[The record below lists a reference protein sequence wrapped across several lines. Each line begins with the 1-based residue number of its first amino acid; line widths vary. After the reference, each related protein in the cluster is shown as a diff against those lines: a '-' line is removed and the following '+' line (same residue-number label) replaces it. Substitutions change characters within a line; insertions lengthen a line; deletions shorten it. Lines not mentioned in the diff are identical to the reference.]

1 MDKKT
6 SDEDIS
12 KRPIV
17 KNFNGTK
24 QKVFKNIFQ
33 KNYSFFWLVFI
44 GILFFYSGLAWGKK
58 QNNSENSPIENLTS
72 FVEELSSPSR
82 LLKNT
87 DKNQSGQIDFDIF
100 WKVWDKLEKKYV
112 NNENLDSQE
121 MVYGAI
127 KGMVKAVGDPY
138 TSYMDP
144 EEAESFASD
153 MEGSFQGI
161 GAELGVRDNI
171 LTVIAPISGMPAE
184 KAGLK
189 ASDRI
194 IKIDDEM
201 SADITIDEAVKK
213 IRGPKG
219 TEVRLTVISVEAVD
233 TKEIKIIR
241 DTIDLKSVEYEQKWG
256 NIAYI
261 RISSFTEDTANEFNK
276 EITKVI
282 ADNSKG
288 IVIDLRNNPGGF
300 LNVAVE
306 IASRFVPRGSIVVQ
320 EQHQDGSID
329 NFKSIGGNVF
339 SEIPVVVLINGGSAS
354 ASEILAGA
362 LRDVNK
368 NKLIGQKSFGKGS
381 VQQVESFSDGSSLK
395 VTIAKWL
402 TPSGQSINETGLEA
416 DIEIEITDENI
427 KNKWD
432 PQLNGALEEIV
443 KQIKEKK

>member
-1 MDKKT
+1 MKKKILNQDVDRKQNIKKANT
-6 SDEDIS
+6 MS
-12 KRPIV
+12 
-17 KNFNGTK
+17 
-24 QKVFKNIFQ
+24 QKVFGNIFS
-33 KNYSFFWLVFI
+33 KHYSFFWLVFI
-44 GILFFYSGLAWGKK
+44 GILFFYTGLAWGKK
-58 QNNSENSPIENLTS
+58 QSNSNDSPIDSLTS
-72 FVEELSSPSR
+72 FVEEFSSPSS

-87 DKNQSGQIDFDIF
+87 DKNKPEQVDFEIF
-100 WKVWDKLEKKYV
+100 WKVWDKIDKKYV
-112 NNENLDSQE
+112 NNKNLDSQA

-127 KGMVKAVGDPY
+127 KGMVKSVGDPY

-144 EEAESFASD
+144 EEAEEFTTG

-161 GAELGVRDNI
+161 GAELGLRDNI

-189 ASDRI
+189 SGDKI
-194 IKIDDEM
+194 IKINDEM
-201 SADITIDEAVKK
+201 ASDITIDEAVKK

-219 TEVRLTVISVEAVD
+219 TEVRLTVISIQATK

-241 DTIDLKSVEYEQKWG
+241 DTIDLQSVKYEQKWG
-256 NIAYI
+256 NVAYVQIA
-261 RISSFTEDTANEFNK
+261 SFTEDTANEFNK

-282 ADNSKG
+282 ADNNKG
-288 IVIDLRNNPGGF
+288 VVIDLRNNPGGF

-329 NFKSIGGNVF
+329 NFKSIGGDVF
-339 SEIPVVVLINGGSAS
+339 SEIPVVLLINEGSAS

-362 LRDVNK
+362 LRDLNG
-368 NKLIGQKSFGKGS
+368 NKLIGQQSFGKGS
-381 VQQVESFSDGSSLK
+381 VQQLENFADGSSLK

-416 DIEIEITDENI
+416 DIEVEITDADIE
-427 KNKWD
+427 NKWD
-432 PQLNGALEEIV
+432 PQLNKALEEIV